1 MPAYD
6 AEAMLIGKIKKIG
19 LRRLKNGR
27 VDVSIMVHDQSTE
40 KDAKSSEILWSKIS
54 KIGDIV
60 LINENRT
67 NMEPDPS
74 NGSKMLEKC
83 KACGYDNEDGS
94 KYCEECGAKL

>member
-1 MPAYD
+1 
-6 AEAMLIGKIKKIG
+6 
-19 LRRLKNGR
+19 
-27 VDVSIMVHDQSTE
+27 MVHDQSTE

-67 NMEPDPS
+67 IKEPDQS
-74 NGSKMLEKC
+74 NGSTMLEKC

-94 KYCEECGAKL
+94 KYCEECGSKL

>member
-1 MPAYD
+1 
-6 AEAMLIGKIKKIG
+6 
-19 LRRLKNGR
+19 
-27 VDVSIMVHDQSTE
+27 TE

-74 NGSKMLEKC
+74 NGSKMLKC

-94 KYCEECGAKL
+94 KYCEECGSKL